1 MFSNYLK
8 VAWRNLFRNKGFSI
22 TNLLGLSIG
31 MTCTIFILLWVQDE
45 LNYNK
50 SQKNY
55 KEIYQVMANRDFN
68 NQIFTDPNM
77 VLPLAQSIQNEIPQV
92 KNAVVT
98 TYPSPSSIAYG
109 DKIIKKT
116 GLTVSDR
123 FFNLF
128 TTKFVKGNASTAIN
142 DPSSIVLT
150 QSAATALFGNED
162 PINKVIKIDNSRDL
176 KVSAVV
182 KDMPSN
188 STIQFDYITPF
199 NYSDPYIKQSMDE
212 WVNSSWKVYL
222 QVVPGANMKWIDKKI
237 NEIKQLRDPSDKKI
251 STYFTFPMSKWR
263 LYSDFKDGKNVG
275 GMIEYVRMFSIIA
288 IIILLIACVNF
299 MNLSTARSE
308 KRAKE
313 VGIRKTLGSGRKQLV
328 AQFFIESVIL
338 AFISFIISI
347 FAVYLLLP
355 AFNSLVNKQLALP
368 FSQPIFWLIALA
380 MILFTGIVAG
390 SYPALYLS
398 SFNPVKVLKG
408 TFLGANKTVLP
419 RHILIVGQFVISIL
433 LISATII
440 IYQQIKMIK
449 NRDMGYN
456 PNNLITIPGTP
467 DTQKNYE
474 VIRQELLQTGMVNS
488 VTRTMAPITD
498 VWWKTPAPDWEG
510 KPANMNMIFTG
521 LTVDKGFT
529 KTMGIKILQGKDFSG
544 TPADSGYVLLN
555 KAAIDAMHVKDPV
568 GMKIRYGMKAKEFT
582 VLGITDNVIQ
592 ESPFK
597 PVEPMLIMYNP
608 DNSSIISLRLN
619 DGVQPQKALSSIEK
633 IFRKYNP
640 GYAFD
645 YSFVDKEFEK
655 KFINEELVS
664 ELSSLFAALAIFIC
678 CIGLAGLAAF
688 TIEKRIREIGIRKVL
703 GASIQQILLLIS
715 KEFLRL
721 VLIAFAIAIPL
732 SWWIMHNWL
741 QKYEYRVTIS
751 IWMFAIVGAVIFLLT
766 LAVVSANTL
775 TAAMRNPVKS
785 LRTE

>member
-1 MFSNYLK
+1 M
-8 VAWRNLFRNKGFSI
+8 
-22 TNLLGLSIG
+22 G

-45 LNYNK
+45 SNYNK

-68 NQIFTDPNM
+68 NQIFTDPSM

-98 TYPSPSSIAYG
+98 TNPSPVSIAYG

-128 TTKFVKGNASTAIN
+128 TAKFVKGNAATAIS

-150 QSAATALFGNED
+150 QSVATALFGNEE
-162 PINKVIKIDNSRDL
+162 PVNKVIRIDNSRDL

-182 KDMPSN
+182 KDMLSN
-188 STIQFDYITPF
+188 STIQFDYVTPF
-199 NYSDPYIKQSMDE
+199 NYSDPGIKQSMNE
-212 WVNSSWKVYL
+212 WVNSSWLVYL

-237 NEIKQLRDPSDKKI
+237 NDIKQLRDPSDKKI

-288 IIILLIACVNF
+288 LIILLIACVNF

-368 FSQPIFWLIALA
+368 FSQPVFWLGALA
-380 MILFTGIVAG
+380 MIVFTGIVAG

-474 VIRQELLQTGMVNS
+474 VIRQNLLETGMVNS
-488 VTRTMAPITD
+488 VTRTMAPITE

-544 TPADSGYVLLN
+544 SPADSGYVLMN
-555 KAAIDAMHVKDPV
+555 KAAIEAMHVKDPV
-568 GMKIRYGMKAKEFT
+568 GMKIRYGMKGKEFT
-582 VLGITDNVIQ
+582 ILGITDNVIQ

-608 DNSSIISLRLN
+608 DNSSMISLRLN

-732 SWWIMHNWL
+732 TWWIMHNWL

-751 IWMFAIVGAVIFLLT
+751 IWMFAIVGAVILLLT